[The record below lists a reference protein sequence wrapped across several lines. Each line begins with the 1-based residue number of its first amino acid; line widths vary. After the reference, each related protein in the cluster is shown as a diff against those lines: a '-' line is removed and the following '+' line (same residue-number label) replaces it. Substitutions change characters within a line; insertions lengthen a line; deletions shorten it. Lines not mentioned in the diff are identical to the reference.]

1 MDPTAGSEQSSRS
14 TGSGSLRRSDEDG
27 SPALPPRESFV
38 SIESFL
44 DSVSNGAVIGTPEI
58 NSRRLRPVEPL
69 DLLEE
74 DAEESSA
81 PAASPFPPEPEPEP
95 EPEPGPVTIPAPP
108 VPPPR
113 PSLPQPQSREASLAL
128 AQPPTGSVLS
138 SSDGSDDSGD
148 QPEPGGAVFDV
159 VQEVRRPAIL
169 PCGLALADRPRCSY
183 ASRERA

>member
-1 MDPTAGSEQSSRS
+1 MEPHGGSDQSNRS
-14 TGSGSLRRSDEDG
+14 TGSDEDG
-27 SPALPPRESFV
+27 SPAVPPRDSFV

-44 DSVSNGAVIGTPEI
+44 DSVSTGAVIGTPDI

-74 DAEESSA
+74 GTEDSA
-81 PAASPFPPEPEPEP
+81 APEAALFPPEPEPEP
-95 EPEPGPVTIPAPP
+95 EPEPGPATISAPP

-113 PSLPQPQSREASLAL
+113 PSLPQFQSREAALAA

-159 VQEVRRPAIL
+159 VQEVRCPAIL
-169 PCGLALADRPRCSY
+169 S
-183 ASRERA
+183 